1 MSTKPAYSTLYNA
14 VWELQ
19 DRLEHQLNTDYAD
32 LATQQKREATLQE
45 CRRIATV
52 IDRQRLLILIEQS
65 LEQSGS
71 N

>member
-14 VWELQ
+14 VWKLQ
-19 DRLEHQLNTDYAD
+19 DRLKHQLNTNYTDHE
-32 LATQQKREATLQE
+32 TQQKRKTTLRE

-52 IDRQRLLILIEQS
+52 IDRQRLLILIEES
-65 LEQSGS
+65 FEQSGS